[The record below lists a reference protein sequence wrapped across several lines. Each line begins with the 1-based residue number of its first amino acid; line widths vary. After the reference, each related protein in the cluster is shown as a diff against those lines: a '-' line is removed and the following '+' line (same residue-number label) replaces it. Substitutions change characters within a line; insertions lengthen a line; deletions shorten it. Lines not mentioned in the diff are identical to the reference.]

1 MFRLRAYGG
10 LTLERDGVPYAGPAA
25 QRRRLAVLAVIAASD
40 MGVSRDRLADYF
52 WPDAD
57 PARGRHSLDEALSG
71 LRRELGNDD
80 LFVGV
85 ATLRLNSAVLA
96 SDLADQAA
104 AVAAGDAERAASL
117 YAGPFLDGVHI
128 PGAGDF
134 ERWVDAERER
144 RARAHARVL
153 EGLAARAAAGNDA
166 ATAARWWQARVALDP
181 LDTPATLGLVH
192 ALTSAGNP
200 AEALRLVRVH
210 ETLVRDELD
219 TNPGPA
225 WAAAVDGLRAEL
237 ARSTAASVSIAT
249 EPHPATAAHDMAEA
263 HGQAGTVP
271 VPIASANRAEPAVA
285 PAASAGIQPTLD
297 EARTAA
303 RGVDQR
309 RTQRRWPARLT
320 VAAALVLLVGLAIF
334 AVWMRRRTLLQG
346 VAPASLAAVTVGRA
360 SVAVL
365 PFANTGGDP
374 ADEQFSDGLTDEM
387 IGALSKVP
395 GLKVTGHTSA
405 FALKGRGLTVRT
417 IADTLGVATVL
428 EGSVR
433 RAGDRLKITV
443 QLVSAGDNSVLWSES
458 YDRDFKDVFA
468 VQEEIARAIVGALG
482 PTLGDRLGRV
492 APIRTRD
499 LATYELYLKGRY
511 FLGRRTP
518 GDLRRAVDHFEQ
530 AVARDPTY
538 AQAYA
543 GLADARVL
551 LVILSDSPPGEEL
564 PRARAAAAAA
574 IRLDPTLAE
583 AHSALGNIREAFDWD
598 SRGADQEFARA
609 VALDPGY
616 ATAHLY
622 WGIHLTNRGRFGQAL
637 SELTQA
643 RAVDPL
649 SAPVRMQLGRAYL
662 AAGRP
667 DQAVPSLQAAIE
679 LNPEFGA
686 AYLQLG
692 DAYLQQRRPAEALT
706 AFRRAAS
713 LNGRRDSVQL
723 AYALAAT
730 GQRAEAARL
739 LAALLAAQHAY
750 VPPVPVARAY
760 VALGDVDASFRWLA
774 RGFGERAGS
783 MRTIK
788 VNSAFD
794 PLHADPRWAPLL
806 RRMGLEP

>member
-10 LTLERDGVPYAGPAA
+10 LILDRDGSAYAGPAA
-25 QRRRLAVLAVIAASD
+25 QRRRLAVLAMIAASD
-40 MGVSRDRLADYF
+40 TGVSRDRLADYI

-71 LRRELGNDD
+71 LRRELRSDD
-80 LFVGV
+80 LFIGV
-85 ATLRLNSAVLA
+85 ATLRLNTALLA

-104 AVAAGDAERAASL
+104 ALAAGNAEQAAAL
-117 YAGPFLDGVHI
+117 YTGPFLDGFYV
-128 PGAGDF
+128 PNAGDF
-134 ERWVDAERER
+134 EQWVEAERSR
-144 RARAHARVL
+144 RARAHAQVL
-153 EGLAARAAAGNDA
+153 EGLAARASAQNDV
-166 ATAARWWQARVALDP
+166 ATAVRWWRARVALDP
-181 LDTPATLGLVH
+181 LDTPATLGLLH

-200 AEALRLVRVH
+200 AEALRLARVH
-210 ETLVRDELD
+210 EALVRDELD
-219 TNPGPA
+219 TNPGPG
-225 WAAAVDGLRAEL
+225 WAVAVDALRAEL
-237 ARSTAASVSIAT
+237 ARPAA
-249 EPHPATAAHDMAEA
+249 E
-263 HGQAGTVP
+263 TVP
-271 VPIASANRAEPAVA
+271 VITESHSDASPHAMVV
-285 PAASAGIQPTLD
+285 PAATAGIPPAFD

-303 RGVDQR
+303 RGVEE
-309 RTQRRWPARLT
+309 RWPQR
-320 VAAALVLLVGLAIF
+320 G
-334 AVWMRRRTLLQG
+334 W
-346 VAPASLAAVTVGRA
+346 PASLAVATALLILAGFASYAGWTRRPAVLQSGAPASPVGVAVGRA

-374 ADEQFSDGLTDEM
+374 ADENLSDGLTDEI

-405 FALKGRGLTVRT
+405 FALKDRGLTVRT

-428 EGSVR
+428 EGSFR
-433 RAGDRLKITV
+433 RAGDRLRVTA
-443 QLVSAGDNSVLWSES
+443 QLVSAGDNGVLWSES
-458 YDRDFKDVFA
+458 YDRDSRDVFA
-468 VQEEIARAIVGALG
+468 VQEEIARAIVGALV
-482 PTLGDRLGRV
+482 PTMADRLGRV
-492 APIRTRD
+492 TPIRTRD

-511 FLGRRTP
+511 FWGRRTP
-518 GDLRRAVDHFEQ
+518 SNLRRAVDYFEQ

-551 LVILSDSPPGEEL
+551 LVILADSPPREEL

-583 AHSALGNIREAFDWD
+583 AHSALGNIREAFDWN

-622 WGIHLTNRGRFGQAL
+622 WGIHLTNRGRFDEAL

-643 RAVDPL
+643 RALDPL
-649 SAPVRMQLGRAYL
+649 SAPVRMQLGRAYI
-662 AAGRP
+662 AARRP
-667 DQAVPSLQAAIE
+667 DRAVPSLQAAVE
-679 LNPEFGA
+679 LNADFDA

-692 DAYLQQRRPAEALT
+692 DAYLQQRRPTEALA
-706 AFRRAAS
+706 AFRRAAA
-713 LNGRRDSVQL
+713 LNGGRDSVQL

-730 GQRAEAARL
+730 GQHAEAAHL

-760 VALGDVDASFRWLA
+760 VALGDADAAFRWLA
-774 RGFGERAGS
+774 RGFDERAGA

-788 VNSAFD
+788 VSPAFD
-794 PLHADPRWAPLL
+794 ALHADPRWAPLL
-806 RRMGLEP
+806 RRMGLDP